1 MSMLSRLSSSN
12 RIDDDDDARNADST
26 SEPDGDALDAPLL
39 PENPDEGDAD
49 AAARREALRSCC
61 ARGLMLVKCLAA
73 YLVIV
78 SIGAGVLAAIAEWVV
93 VAARRAR
100 GTDDDDAHAWW
111 GCLCEQSVAAHWV
124 DSSQPEKIPVV
135 LSATL
140 LQSIILAAASLL
152 VAQRACVRMDWLG
165 SAVVNVL
172 FLTLAILLPPA
183 ASGWPAPT
191 AISSSLATLASW
203 AFRPF
208 GDDGCKS
215 SRRFAR
221 WCVVVSAAAVT
232 TNVGVLAFLV
242 WAERLRRR
250 AAAAGEK
257 RNQPRPR
264 AVVALGGLA
273 LVGYAVAALAR
284 LGVSVLAQR
293 SFDASFFDR
302 WSVVAYV
309 AGQPVRRGVLVN
321 LRAIAQTGPSH
332 RLVSH
337 AGLPARRRDGVRLGC
352 DGGTWCGDRGP
363 RPPAGRRSARRRGP
377 LRQPARLR
385 GDGRRRAAP
394 RPLARRHKSLC
405 RRLPRAARRLGHV
418 RAAVAVPHAASVSLH
433 HHGDLGDR
441 APFALLAAFDHC
453 GGGGRPRRRRRRAAV
468 VLGVVSFFVCALGR
482 DFERLVALK
491 TLALARD
498 RDEALCSPRRS
509 YNRL

>member
-1 MSMLSRLSSSN
+1 MLSRLLRSSSN
-12 RIDDDDDARNADST
+12 RIDDDDDASDADST
-26 SEPDGDALDAPLL
+26 SEAGDALDAPLL
-39 PENPDEGDAD
+39 SPENDEEDAERR
-49 AAARREALRSCC
+49 AAAEALRSCC
-61 ARGLMLVKCLAA
+61 TRGSMLVRCLAA
-73 YLVIV
+73 YLLVV
-78 SIGAGVLAAIAEWVV
+78 SAGAGVLASIAEWVV

-111 GCLCEQSVAAHWV
+111 SCLCEQSVAAHWV

-152 VAQRACVRMDWLG
+152 VAHRACVRMDWLG

-191 AISSSLATLASW
+191 AISSSLATLAAW

-221 WCVVVSAAAVT
+221 WCVGIAAAALA
-232 TNVGVLAFLV
+232 TNAGVLIFLV
-242 WAERLRRR
+242 WAERLRR

-257 RNQPRPR
+257 RNQPRLVI
-264 AVVALGGLA
+264 VVLGGLA

-321 LRAIAQTGPSH
+321 LRAIEQTGPSY
-332 RLVSH
+332 RLVSTQGFQL
-337 AGLPARRRDGVRLGC
+337 AGATAFASVAMAVRGAATGDGANMRIAVLLGAVALYVNLPAFVATAD
-352 DGGTWCGDRGP
+352 
-363 RPPAGRRSARRRGP
+363 AARRRG
-377 LRQPARLR
+377 LWL
-385 GDGRRRAAP
+385 GGTTHCVDDY
-394 RPLARRHKSLC
+394 LARRDASDMYGRPSPARATRLC
-405 RRLPRAARRLGHV
+405 RYIITEIWGTALHLLFLLLSTIAAA
-418 RAAVAVPHAASVSLH
+418 AAVRDGVPSSA
-433 HHGDLGDR
+433 
-441 APFALLAAFDHC
+441 
-453 GGGGRPRRRRRRAAV
+453 
-468 VLGVVSFFVCALGR
+468 
-482 DFERLVALK
+482 
-491 TLALARD
+491 
-498 RDEALCSPRRS
+498 
-509 YNRL
+509 

>member
-1 MSMLSRLSSSN
+1 MLSQLLRSSN
-12 RIDDDDDARNADST
+12 RIDDDDDASDADST
-26 SEPDGDALDAPLL
+26 SEAGDALDAPLL
-39 PENPDEGDAD
+39 SPENDEDDAD
-49 AAARREALRSCC
+49 AAARHEALRSCC
-61 ARGLMLVKCLAA
+61 ARGLRLVKCSAV
-73 YLVIV
+73 YLLIV
-78 SIGAGVLAAIAEWVV
+78 SIGAGVLASIAEWVV

-111 GCLCEQSVAAHWV
+111 SCLCEQSVAAHWV

-140 LQSIILAAASLL
+140 LQSIILASASLL

-191 AISSSLATLASW
+191 AISSSLSTLAAW

-221 WCVVVSAAAVT
+221 WCVGVSAAALA
-232 TNVGVLAFLV
+232 TNAGVLIFLV

-250 AAAAGEK
+250 AAAAEK
-257 RNQPRPR
+257 RS

-273 LVGYAVAALAR
+273 LAGYAVAALAR

-309 AGQPVRRGVLVN
+309 AGQPGFQLAGATAFASVAMAVRGAATEDRANMRIAVLLGAVALYVN
-321 LRAIAQTGPSH
+321 L
-332 RLVSH
+332 
-337 AGLPARRRDGVRLGC
+337 PAFVATAD
-352 DGGTWCGDRGP
+352 
-363 RPPAGRRSARRRGP
+363 AARRRG
-377 LRQPARLR
+377 LWLGGTNHCVA
-385 GDGRRRAAP
+385 DY
-394 RPLARRHKSLC
+394 LARRDASDMYGRPSPARATRLC
-405 RRLPRAARRLGHV
+405 RYIITEIWGTALHLLFLLLSTIAAA
-418 RAAVAVPHAASVSLH
+418 AAVRDGVPSL
-433 HHGDLGDR
+433 
-441 APFALLAAFDHC
+441 A
-453 GGGGRPRRRRRRAAV
+453 
-468 VLGVVSFFVCALGR
+468 
-482 DFERLVALK
+482 
-491 TLALARD
+491 
-498 RDEALCSPRRS
+498 
-509 YNRL
+509 

>member
-1 MSMLSRLSSSN
+1 MLSSWRSKTAPVEN
-12 RIDDDDDARNADST
+12 DDDDASSDSPSQ
-26 SEPDGDALDAPLL
+26 SEGDALDAPLL
-39 PENPDEGDAD
+39 PENPDEDDAD

-61 ARGLMLVKCLAA
+61 ARGLMLVRCLAA
-73 YLVIV
+73 YLLVV
-78 SIGAGVLAAIAEWVV
+78 SIGAGVLASVAEWVV

-152 VAQRACVRMDWLG
+152 VTQRACVRMDWLG

-191 AISSSLATLASW
+191 AISSSLATLAAW

-221 WCVVVSAAAVT
+221 WCVGVAAAALA
-232 TNVGVLAFLV
+232 TNAGVLIFLV

-250 AAAAGEK
+250 AAAAREK
-257 RNQPRPR
+257 RNRPR
-264 AVVALGGLA
+264 LVIVVLGGLA

-293 SFDASFFDR
+293 SFDAFFFDR

-309 AGQPVRRGVLVN
+309 AGQPGFQL
-321 LRAIAQTGPSH
+321 
-332 RLVSH
+332 
-337 AGLPARRRDGVRLGC
+337 AGA
-352 DGGTWCGDRGP
+352 T
-363 RPPAGRRSARRRGP
+363 AF
-377 LRQPARLR
+377 
-385 GDGRRRAAP
+385 
-394 RPLARRHKSLC
+394 
-405 RRLPRAARRLGHV
+405 
-418 RAAVAVPHAASVSLH
+418 ASVAMAVR
-433 HHGDLGDR
+433 GAATGDR
-441 APFALLAAFDHC
+441 AHLRVAALLGAVALYINLPAFVATCVEINQCVGCISAMTRPCWFRRAVRSRHRHAIEQASRRWR
-453 GGGGRPRRRRRRAAV
+453 GGR
-468 VLGVVSFFVCALGR
+468 
-482 DFERLVALK
+482 
-491 TLALARD
+491 
-498 RDEALCSPRRS
+498 RDERTVKF
-509 YNRL
+509 

>member
-1 MSMLSRLSSSN
+1 MLSRLLSSN
-12 RIDDDDDARNADST
+12 RIDDDDDASDAD
-26 SEPDGDALDAPLL
+26 DALDEPLL
-39 PENPDEGDAD
+39 PENDEDDAD

-61 ARGLMLVKCLAA
+61 ARGLMLVKYLAA
-73 YLVIV
+73 YLLVV
-78 SIGAGVLAAIAEWVV
+78 SAGAGVLASIAEWVV

-111 GCLCEQSVAAHWV
+111 SCLCEQSVAAHWV

-152 VAQRACVRMDWLG
+152 VAHRACVRMDWLG

-191 AISSSLATLASW
+191 AISSSLATLAAW

-221 WCVVVSAAAVT
+221 WCVGVAAAAIA
-232 TNVGVLAFLV
+232 TNAGVLIFLV

-257 RNQPRPR
+257 RNQPRLVI
-264 AVVALGGLA
+264 VVLGGLA

-309 AGQPVRRGVLVN
+309 AGQPVRRGVLDN
-321 LRAIAQTGPSH
+321 LHAIEQTGPSH
-332 RLVSH
+332 RLVSTQGFQL
-337 AGLPARRRDGVRLGC
+337 AGATAFASVAMAVRGAATGDRAHLRVAALLGAVALYVNLPAFVATAD
-352 DGGTWCGDRGP
+352 
-363 RPPAGRRSARRRGP
+363 AARRRGLWLGGTNQCVDDYLARRDASDMYGRP
-377 LRQPARLR
+377 SPARAPPLCRYIITEIWGTALHLLFLLLATIAAAAAVR
-385 GDGRRRAAP
+385 GDG
-394 RPLARRHKSLC
+394 
-405 RRLPRAARRLGHV
+405 
-418 RAAVAVPHAASVSLH
+418 AVAA
-433 HHGDLGDR
+433 
-441 APFALLAAFDHC
+441 
-453 GGGGRPRRRRRRAAV
+453 
-468 VLGVVSFFVCALGR
+468 
-482 DFERLVALK
+482 
-491 TLALARD
+491 
-498 RDEALCSPRRS
+498 
-509 YNRL
+509 

>member
-1 MSMLSRLSSSN
+1 MTWTPQGL
-12 RIDDDDDARNADST
+12 AV
-26 SEPDGDALDAPLL
+26 
-39 PENPDEGDAD
+39 
-49 AAARREALRSCC
+49 LR
-61 ARGLMLVKCLAA
+61 ARGAEQRA
-73 YLVIV
+73 
-78 SIGAGVLAAIAEWVV
+78 GAGVLASIAEWVV

-100 GTDDDDAHAWW
+100 GTDDDDTHEWW
-111 GCLCEQSVAAHWV
+111 SCLCEQSVAAHWV

-152 VAQRACVRMDWLG
+152 VAHRACVRMDWLG

-191 AISSSLATLASW
+191 AISSSLATLAAW

-232 TNVGVLAFLV
+232 TNAGVLIFLV

-257 RNQPRPR
+257 QSKPRLVI
-264 AVVALGGLA
+264 VVLGGLA

-309 AGQPVRRGVLVN
+309 AGQPGFQLAGATGFASVAMAVRGAATGDRAHLRAAALLGAVALYVN
-321 LRAIAQTGPSH
+321 L
-332 RLVSH
+332 
-337 AGLPARRRDGVRLGC
+337 PAFVA
-352 DGGTWCGDRGP
+352 T
-363 RPPAGRRSARRRGP
+363 AEAARRRGLWLGGADRCVDDYLARRDASDMYGRP
-377 LRQPARLR
+377 SPARAPRLCRYIITEIWGTALHLLFLLLSTIAAAAAVR
-385 GDGRRRAAP
+385 GDG
-394 RPLARRHKSLC
+394 
-405 RRLPRAARRLGHV
+405 
-418 RAAVAVPHAASVSLH
+418 VPSA
-433 HHGDLGDR
+433 
-441 APFALLAAFDHC
+441 
-453 GGGGRPRRRRRRAAV
+453 
-468 VLGVVSFFVCALGR
+468 
-482 DFERLVALK
+482 
-491 TLALARD
+491 
-498 RDEALCSPRRS
+498 
-509 YNRL
+509 

>member
-1 MSMLSRLSSSN
+1 MLSRLWSN
-12 RIDDDDDARNADST
+12 NNRMDDEDDASDAD
-26 SEPDGDALDAPLL
+26 DALDEPLL
-39 PENPDEGDAD
+39 PENDEDDAD
-49 AAARREALRSCC
+49 ATARREALRSCC
-61 ARGLMLVKCLAA
+61 ARGLTLVKCLAV
-73 YLVIV
+73 YLLIV
-78 SIGAGVLAAIAEWVV
+78 SIGAGVLASIAEWVV

-111 GCLCEQSVAAHWV
+111 SCLCEQSVAAHWV

-191 AISSSLATLASW
+191 AISSSLATLAAW

-208 GDDGCKS
+208 GDDCRA

-221 WCVVVSAAAVT
+221 WCVAVSAAAMA

-257 RNQPRPR
+257 RNRPR

-309 AGQPVRRGVLVN
+309 AGQPGFQLAGATAFASVAMAVRGVATDSEDRANMRIAVLLGAVALYVN
-321 LRAIAQTGPSH
+321 L
-332 RLVSH
+332 
-337 AGLPARRRDGVRLGC
+337 PAFVATAD
-352 DGGTWCGDRGP
+352 
-363 RPPAGRRSARRRGP
+363 AARRRG
-377 LRQPARLR
+377 LWLGGTNQCV
-385 GDGRRRAAP
+385 DDY
-394 RPLARRHKSLC
+394 LARRDASDMYGRPSPARATRLC
-405 RRLPRAARRLGHV
+405 RYIITEIWGTALHLLFLLLSTIAAA
-418 RAAVAVPHAASVSLH
+418 AAVRGDSSAA
-433 HHGDLGDR
+433 
-441 APFALLAAFDHC
+441 A
-453 GGGGRPRRRRRRAAV
+453 
-468 VLGVVSFFVCALGR
+468 
-482 DFERLVALK
+482 
-491 TLALARD
+491 
-498 RDEALCSPRRS
+498 
-509 YNRL
+509 

>member
-1 MSMLSRLSSSN
+1 MVVLWAQDGVDGAAGPTGFAQSHRS
-12 RIDDDDDARNADST
+12 DDEDTSDADSLSQ
-26 SEPDGDALDAPLL
+26 SEGGALDAPLL
-39 PENPDEGDAD
+39 PENPDEDEAD
-49 AAARREALRSCC
+49 ATARREALRACC

-73 YLVIV
+73 YLLVV
-78 SIGAGVLAAIAEWVV
+78 SIGAGVLASIAEWVV

-100 GTDDDDAHAWW
+100 GTDDDDTHEWW
-111 GCLCEQSVAAHWV
+111 SCLCEQSVAAHWV

-152 VAQRACVRMDWLG
+152 VTQRACVRMDWLG

-191 AISSSLATLASW
+191 AISSSLATLAAW

-221 WCVVVSAAAVT
+221 WCVGVAAAALA
-232 TNVGVLAFLV
+232 TNAGVLIFLV

-250 AAAAGEK
+250 AAAAREK
-257 RNQPRPR
+257 RNRPR
-264 AVVALGGLA
+264 LVIVVLGGLA

-309 AGQPVRRGVLVN
+309 AGQPGFQLAGATAFASVAMAVRGAATGDRAHLRVAALLGAVALYVN
-321 LRAIAQTGPSH
+321 L
-332 RLVSH
+332 
-337 AGLPARRRDGVRLGC
+337 PAFVATAD
-352 DGGTWCGDRGP
+352 
-363 RPPAGRRSARRRGP
+363 AARRRGLWLGGTNHCVADYLARRDASDMYGRP
-377 LRQPARLR
+377 SPARAPRLCRYIITEIWGTALHLLFLLLSTIAAAAAVR
-385 GDGRRRAAP
+385 GDG
-394 RPLARRHKSLC
+394 
-405 RRLPRAARRLGHV
+405 
-418 RAAVAVPHAASVSLH
+418 VPSSAS
-433 HHGDLGDR
+433 
-441 APFALLAAFDHC
+441 A
-453 GGGGRPRRRRRRAAV
+453 
-468 VLGVVSFFVCALGR
+468 
-482 DFERLVALK
+482 
-491 TLALARD
+491 
-498 RDEALCSPRRS
+498 
-509 YNRL
+509 

>member
-1 MSMLSRLSSSN
+1 MLSRLLRSSSN
-12 RIDDDDDARNADST
+12 RIDDDGDASDADSPSQ
-26 SEPDGDALDAPLL
+26 SEDALDAPLL
-39 PENPDEGDAD
+39 PPENDEDDAD

-61 ARGLMLVKCLAA
+61 ERGLVLVRGLAI
-73 YLVIV
+73 YLLIV
-78 SIGAGVLAAIAEWVV
+78 SAGAGVLASIAEWVV

-100 GTDDDDAHAWW
+100 GTDDDDAREWW

-140 LQSIILAAASLL
+140 LQSIILASASLL
-152 VAQRACVRMDWLG
+152 VAHRACVRMDWLG

-191 AISSSLATLASW
+191 AISSSLSTLAAW

-232 TNVGVLAFLV
+232 TNAGVLIFLV

-250 AAAAGEK
+250 AAAAGGK
-257 RNQPRPR
+257 RSKPR

-273 LVGYAVAALAR
+273 LAGYAVAALAR

-293 SFDASFFDR
+293 SFDAFFFER

-309 AGQPVRRGVLVN
+309 AGQPGFQLAGATAFASVAMAVRGAATGDRAHLRVAALLGAVALYVN
-321 LRAIAQTGPSH
+321 L
-332 RLVSH
+332 
-337 AGLPARRRDGVRLGC
+337 PAFVATAD
-352 DGGTWCGDRGP
+352 
-363 RPPAGRRSARRRGP
+363 AARRRGLWLGGTNQCVDDYLARRDASDMYGRP
-377 LRQPARLR
+377 SPARAPPLCRYIITEIWGTALHLLFLLLSTIAAAAAVR
-385 GDGRRRAAP
+385 GDGDGVP
-394 RPLARRHKSLC
+394 SS
-405 RRLPRAARRLGHV
+405 
-418 RAAVAVPHAASVSLH
+418 AVAA
-433 HHGDLGDR
+433 
-441 APFALLAAFDHC
+441 
-453 GGGGRPRRRRRRAAV
+453 
-468 VLGVVSFFVCALGR
+468 
-482 DFERLVALK
+482 
-491 TLALARD
+491 
-498 RDEALCSPRRS
+498 
-509 YNRL
+509 

>member
-1 MSMLSRLSSSN
+1 MLSRLSRSSSN
-12 RIDDDDDARNADST
+12 RIDDDDDASDADDT
-26 SEPDGDALDAPLL
+26 LDAPLL
-39 PENPDEGDAD
+39 PENDEDDAD
-49 AAARREALRSCC
+49 AAARHEALRSCC
-61 ARGLMLVKCLAA
+61 ARGLRLVRCLAA
-73 YLVIV
+73 YLLVV
-78 SIGAGVLAAIAEWVV
+78 SIGAGVLASIAEWVV

-100 GTDDDDAHAWW
+100 GTDDDDAREWW

-152 VAQRACVRMDWLG
+152 VAHRACVRMDWLG

-191 AISSSLATLASW
+191 AISSSLATLAAW

-221 WCVVVSAAAVT
+221 LCVAVSAAALAV
-232 TNVGVLAFLV
+232 NAGVLIFLV

-257 RNQPRPR
+257 RNRPR

-309 AGQPVRRGVLVN
+309 AGQPGFQLAGATAFASVAMAVRGAGAATEDRANMRIAVLLGAVALYVN
-321 LRAIAQTGPSH
+321 L
-332 RLVSH
+332 
-337 AGLPARRRDGVRLGC
+337 PAFVATAD
-352 DGGTWCGDRGP
+352 
-363 RPPAGRRSARRRGP
+363 AARRRGLWLGGTNQCVDDYLARRDASDMYGRP
-377 LRQPARLR
+377 SPARATSLCRYIITEIWGTALHLLFLLLSTIAAAAAVR
-385 GDGRRRAAP
+385 GDGV
-394 RPLARRHKSLC
+394 PLSA
-405 RRLPRAARRLGHV
+405 
-418 RAAVAVPHAASVSLH
+418 
-433 HHGDLGDR
+433 
-441 APFALLAAFDHC
+441 
-453 GGGGRPRRRRRRAAV
+453 
-468 VLGVVSFFVCALGR
+468 
-482 DFERLVALK
+482 
-491 TLALARD
+491 
-498 RDEALCSPRRS
+498 
-509 YNRL
+509 

>member
-1 MSMLSRLSSSN
+1 LRSSSN
-12 RIDDDDDARNADST
+12 RIDDDDDASDAD
-26 SEPDGDALDAPLL
+26 DALDEPLL
-39 PENPDEGDAD
+39 PENDEVDAN
-49 AAARREALRSCC
+49 AAARQEALRSCC

-73 YLVIV
+73 YLLIV
-78 SIGAGVLAAIAEWVV
+78 SVGAGVLASIAEWVV

-111 GCLCEQSVAAHWV
+111 SCLCEQSVAAHWV

-140 LQSIILAAASLL
+140 LQSIILASASLL
-152 VAQRACVRMDWLG
+152 VTHRACVNMDWLG

-191 AISSSLATLASW
+191 AISSSLATLAAW

-221 WCVVVSAAAVT
+221 WCVVVSAAAIA
-232 TNVGVLAFLV
+232 TNAGVLIFLV

-250 AAAAGEK
+250 AAAAEEK
-257 RNQPRPR
+257 PRV
-264 AVVALGGLA
+264 VVALGGLA

-309 AGQPVRRGVLVN
+309 AGQPGFQLAGATAFASVAMAVRG
-321 LRAIAQTGPSH
+321 AAT
-332 RLVSH
+332 
-337 AGLPARRRDGVRLGC
+337 
-352 DGGTWCGDRGP
+352 GDRAHLRVAALLGAVALYVNM
-363 RPPAGRRSARRRGP
+363 PAFVATADAARRRGLWLDGTTHCVNDYLARRDASDMYGRP
-377 LRQPARLR
+377 SPARAHSLCRYIITEIWGTALHLLFLLLSTIAAAAAVRGR
-385 GDGRRRAAP
+385 GDG
-394 RPLARRHKSLC
+394 
-405 RRLPRAARRLGHV
+405 
-418 RAAVAVPHAASVSLH
+418 VPAS
-433 HHGDLGDR
+433 
-441 APFALLAAFDHC
+441 A
-453 GGGGRPRRRRRRAAV
+453 
-468 VLGVVSFFVCALGR
+468 
-482 DFERLVALK
+482 
-491 TLALARD
+491 
-498 RDEALCSPRRS
+498 
-509 YNRL
+509 

>member
-1 MSMLSRLSSSN
+1 MLSRLLSNN
-12 RIDDDDDARNADST
+12 RIDDDDEASDADS
-26 SEPDGDALDAPLL
+26 SSAEPGDALDAPLL
-39 PENPDEGDAD
+39 PENPDEDDAD
-49 AAARREALRSCC
+49 AAARREALCACC
-61 ARGLMLVKCLAA
+61 ERGLKLVRCLTI
-73 YLVIV
+73 YLLVV
-78 SIGAGVLAAIAEWVV
+78 SIGAGVLASIAEWVV

-100 GTDDDDAHAWW
+100 GTDDDDAREWW
-111 GCLCEQSVAAHWV
+111 SCLCEQSVAAHWV

-152 VAQRACVRMDWLG
+152 VAQRACVSDRMDWLG

-191 AISSSLATLASW
+191 AISSSLATLAAW

-232 TNVGVLAFLV
+232 TNAGVLIFLV

-257 RNQPRPR
+257 RSKPR

-273 LVGYAVAALAR
+273 LAGYAVAALAR

-321 LRAIAQTGPSH
+321 LRAIPQTGPSH

-337 AGLPARRRDGVRLGC
+337 AGLPARRRNGVRLGC

-363 RPPAGRRSARRRGP
+363 LPPAGRRAARRRGP
-377 LRQPARLR
+377 LREPARLR
-385 GDGRRRAAP
+385 GHGRRGAAP
-394 RPLARRHKSLC
+394 RPL
-405 RRLPRAARRLGHV
+405 G
-418 RAAVAVPHAASVSLH
+418 
-433 HHGDLGDR
+433 
-441 APFALLAAFDHC
+441 
-453 GGGGRPRRRRRRAAV
+453 
-468 VLGVVSFFVCALGR
+468 
-482 DFERLVALK
+482 
-491 TLALARD
+491 
-498 RDEALCSPRRS
+498 RRS
-509 YNRL
+509 ASLRG

>member
-1 MSMLSRLSSSN
+1 MVVLLAQDGVDGAAGPAYSQSCCS
-12 RIDDDDDARNADST
+12 DDEDTSDADSPSQ
-26 SEPDGDALDAPLL
+26 SEGDGLDAPLL
-39 PENPDEGDAD
+39 PENPDEDDDA
-49 AAARREALRSCC
+49 AAARREAAQAAAEALRSCC
-61 ARGLMLVKCLAA
+61 ERGLVLVRGLTI
-73 YLVIV
+73 YLLLV
-78 SIGAGVLAAIAEWVV
+78 SAGAGVLASIAEWVV

-100 GTDDDDAHAWW
+100 GTDDDDTHEWW

-140 LQSIILAAASLL
+140 LQSIILASASLL
-152 VAQRACVRMDWLG
+152 VTHRACVRMDWLG

-221 WCVVVSAAAVT
+221 WCVGVAAAALA
-232 TNVGVLAFLV
+232 TNAGVLAFLV

-250 AAAAGEK
+250 AAAAEEK
-257 RNQPRPR
+257 RSKPR

-293 SFDASFFDR
+293 SFDAFFFDR

-309 AGQPVRRGVLVN
+309 AGQPGFQL
-321 LRAIAQTGPSH
+321 
-332 RLVSH
+332 
-337 AGLPARRRDGVRLGC
+337 AGA
-352 DGGTWCGDRGP
+352 T
-363 RPPAGRRSARRRGP
+363 AF
-377 LRQPARLR
+377 
-385 GDGRRRAAP
+385 
-394 RPLARRHKSLC
+394 
-405 RRLPRAARRLGHV
+405 
-418 RAAVAVPHAASVSLH
+418 ASVAMAVR
-433 HHGDLGDR
+433 GAATGDR
-441 APFALLAAFDHC
+441 AHLRVAALLGA
-453 GGGGRPRRRRRRAAV
+453 
-468 VLGVVSFFVCALGR
+468 
-482 DFERLVALK
+482 VALYINLPAFVA
-491 TLALARD
+491 TCVEINQCVGCSMAWRTAR
-498 RDEALCSPRRS
+498 AVKF
-509 YNRL
+509 

>member
-1 MSMLSRLSSSN
+1 MLSRLRSSSN
-12 RIDDDDDARNADST
+12 RIDDADDASDADST
-26 SEPDGDALDAPLL
+26 SEAGDALDAPLL
-39 PENPDEGDAD
+39 SPGNDEDDAD
-49 AAARREALRSCC
+49 AAARREALRACC
-61 ARGLMLVKCLAA
+61 ERGLMFVKYLAVYLLV
-73 YLVIV
+73 V
-78 SIGAGVLAAIAEWVV
+78 SIGAGVLASIAEWVV

-221 WCVVVSAAAVT
+221 WCVVVSATAIA
-232 TNVGVLAFLV
+232 TNAGVLIFLV

-250 AAAAGEK
+250 AVVEEK
-257 RNQPRPR
+257 RSKPR

-293 SFDASFFDR
+293 SFDAFFFER

-309 AGQPVRRGVLVN
+309 AGQPGFQLAGATAFASVAMAVRGAATGDRSNMRIAVLLGAVALYVN
-321 LRAIAQTGPSH
+321 L
-332 RLVSH
+332 
-337 AGLPARRRDGVRLGC
+337 PAFVATAD
-352 DGGTWCGDRGP
+352 
-363 RPPAGRRSARRRGP
+363 AARRRG
-377 LRQPARLR
+377 LWLGGADRCV
-385 GDGRRRAAP
+385 DDY
-394 RPLARRHKSLC
+394 LARRDASDMYGRPSPARATRLC
-405 RRLPRAARRLGHV
+405 RYIITEIWGTALHLLFLLLSTISAA
-418 RAAVAVPHAASVSLH
+418 AAVRDGVPSSV
-433 HHGDLGDR
+433 
-441 APFALLAAFDHC
+441 
-453 GGGGRPRRRRRRAAV
+453 
-468 VLGVVSFFVCALGR
+468 
-482 DFERLVALK
+482 
-491 TLALARD
+491 
-498 RDEALCSPRRS
+498 
-509 YNRL
+509 

>member
-1 MSMLSRLSSSN
+1 MLSRLLSSSN
-12 RIDDDDDARNADST
+12 RIDDEDDASDAD
-26 SEPDGDALDAPLL
+26 DALDAPLL
-39 PENPDEGDAD
+39 PENDEDDAD

-61 ARGLMLVKCLAA
+61 ERGLVIVRGLAA
-73 YLVIV
+73 YLLVV

-100 GTDDDDAHAWW
+100 GTNDDDAHAWW

-140 LQSIILAAASLL
+140 LQSIILASASLL
-152 VAQRACVRMDWLG
+152 VAHRACVRMEWLG

-191 AISSSLATLASW
+191 AISSSLATLAAW

-221 WCVVVSAAAVT
+221 WCVAVSAAAVA
-232 TNVGVLAFLV
+232 TNAGVLAFLV

-250 AAAAGEK
+250 AVVEEK
-257 RNQPRPR
+257 RSKPR

-273 LVGYAVAALAR
+273 LMGYAVAALAR

-321 LRAIAQTGPSH
+321 LRAIPQTGPSH

-337 AGLPARRRDGVRLGC
+337 AGLPARRRNGVRLGC
-352 DGGTWCGDRGP
+352 DGGTWFGDR
-363 RPPAGRRSARRRGP
+363 
-377 LRQPARLR
+377 
-385 GDGRRRAAP
+385 
-394 RPLARRHKSLC
+394 
-405 RRLPRAARRLGHV
+405 
-418 RAAVAVPHAASVSLH
+418 
-433 HHGDLGDR
+433 
-441 APFALLAAFDHC
+441 
-453 GGGGRPRRRRRRAAV
+453 
-468 VLGVVSFFVCALGR
+468 
-482 DFERLVALK
+482 
-491 TLALARD
+491 
-498 RDEALCSPRRS
+498 
-509 YNRL
+509 

>member
-1 MSMLSRLSSSN
+1 MVVLLAQDGVDGAAGPAYSQSCCS
-12 RIDDDDDARNADST
+12 DDEDTSDADSPSQ
-26 SEPDGDALDAPLL
+26 SEGDGLDAPLL
-39 PENPDEGDAD
+39 PENPDEDDDA
-49 AAARREALRSCC
+49 AAARREAAQAAAEALRSCC
-61 ARGLMLVKCLAA
+61 ERGLVLVRGLTI
-73 YLVIV
+73 YLLLV
-78 SIGAGVLAAIAEWVV
+78 SAGAGVLASIAEWVV

-100 GTDDDDAHAWW
+100 GTDDDDTHEWW
-111 GCLCEQSVAAHWV
+111 SCLCEQSVAAHWV

-140 LQSIILAAASLL
+140 LQSIILASASLL
-152 VAQRACVRMDWLG
+152 VTHRACVRMDWLG

-221 WCVVVSAAAVT
+221 WCVAVSAAAVA
-232 TNVGVLAFLV
+232 TNVGVLIFLV

-257 RNQPRPR
+257 RNRTR
-264 AVVALGGLA
+264 LVIVVLGGLA

-309 AGQPVRRGVLVN
+309 AGQPGFQL
-321 LRAIAQTGPSH
+321 
-332 RLVSH
+332 
-337 AGLPARRRDGVRLGC
+337 AGA
-352 DGGTWCGDRGP
+352 T
-363 RPPAGRRSARRRGP
+363 AF
-377 LRQPARLR
+377 
-385 GDGRRRAAP
+385 
-394 RPLARRHKSLC
+394 
-405 RRLPRAARRLGHV
+405 
-418 RAAVAVPHAASVSLH
+418 ASVAMAVR
-433 HHGDLGDR
+433 GAATGDR
-441 APFALLAAFDHC
+441 AHLRVAALLGAVALYVSLPAFVATC
-453 GGGGRPRRRRRRAAV
+453 AEINQCVGSSTTTLSSRRRVDGERAV
-468 VLGVVSFFVCALGR
+468 KF
-482 DFERLVALK
+482 
-491 TLALARD
+491 
-498 RDEALCSPRRS
+498 
-509 YNRL
+509 

>member
-1 MSMLSRLSSSN
+1 MLSSWRTKTAPT
-12 RIDDDDDARNADST
+12 DDDEDTSDADSLSQ
-26 SEPDGDALDAPLL
+26 SEGGALDAPLL
-39 PENPDEGDAD
+39 PGNDEDD
-49 AAARREALRSCC
+49 AAARHEAAQAAAEALRSCC
-61 ARGLMLVKCLAA
+61 ARGLMLVRGLAA
-73 YLVIV
+73 YLLVV
-78 SIGAGVLAAIAEWVV
+78 SAGAGVLASIAEWVV

-152 VAQRACVRMDWLG
+152 VAHRACVRMDWLG

-221 WCVVVSAAAVT
+221 WCVAVSAAAIA
-232 TNVGVLAFLV
+232 TNAGVLIFLV

-250 AAAAGEK
+250 AAAQEK
-257 RNQPRPR
+257 RSKPR

-273 LVGYAVAALAR
+273 LGGYAVAALAR

-293 SFDASFFDR
+293 SFDAFFFER

-309 AGQPVRRGVLVN
+309 AGQPGFQLAGATAFASVAMAVRGAATGDRAHLRVAALLGAVALYVN
-321 LRAIAQTGPSH
+321 L
-332 RLVSH
+332 
-337 AGLPARRRDGVRLGC
+337 PAFVATAD
-352 DGGTWCGDRGP
+352 
-363 RPPAGRRSARRRGP
+363 AARRRG
-377 LRQPARLR
+377 LWLGGTNQCV
-385 GDGRRRAAP
+385 DDY
-394 RPLARRHKSLC
+394 LARRDASDMYGRPSPARAPPLC
-405 RRLPRAARRLGHV
+405 RYIITEIWGTALHLLFLLLSTIAAA
-418 RAAVAVPHAASVSLH
+418 AAVR
-433 HHGDLGDR
+433 GDCDGMPSS
-441 APFALLAAFDHC
+441 A
-453 GGGGRPRRRRRRAAV
+453 
-468 VLGVVSFFVCALGR
+468 
-482 DFERLVALK
+482 
-491 TLALARD
+491 
-498 RDEALCSPRRS
+498 
-509 YNRL
+509 

>member
-1 MSMLSRLSSSN
+1 MLSRLLSSSN
-12 RIDDDDDARNADST
+12 RIDDDDDASDADSPSQ
-26 SEPDGDALDAPLL
+26 SEGGALDAPLL
-39 PENPDEGDAD
+39 PPENDED
-49 AAARREALRSCC
+49 AARRETAQAAAEALRSCC
-61 ARGLMLVKCLAA
+61 ARGLMLVRCLAV
-73 YLVIV
+73 YLLIV
-78 SIGAGVLAAIAEWVV
+78 SIGAGVLASIAEWVV

-140 LQSIILAAASLL
+140 LQSIILASASLL

-221 WCVVVSAAAVT
+221 WCVGVAAAALA
-232 TNVGVLAFLV
+232 TNVGLLAFLV

-250 AAAAGEK
+250 AAAQEK
-257 RNQPRPR
+257 RSKPR

-273 LVGYAVAALAR
+273 LMGYAVAALAR

-293 SFDASFFDR
+293 SFDAFFFER

-309 AGQPVRRGVLVN
+309 AGQPGFQLAGATAFASVAMAVRGAATGDRAHLRVAALLGAVALYVN
-321 LRAIAQTGPSH
+321 L
-332 RLVSH
+332 
-337 AGLPARRRDGVRLGC
+337 PAFVATAD
-352 DGGTWCGDRGP
+352 
-363 RPPAGRRSARRRGP
+363 AARRRGLWLGGTNHCVADYLARRDASDMYGRP
-377 LRQPARLR
+377 SPARAPPLCRYIITEIWGTALHLLFLLLSTFAAAAAVR
-385 GDGRRRAAP
+385 GDG
-394 RPLARRHKSLC
+394 
-405 RRLPRAARRLGHV
+405 V
-418 RAAVAVPHAASVSLH
+418 Q
-433 HHGDLGDR
+433 
-441 APFALLAAFDHC
+441 
-453 GGGGRPRRRRRRAAV
+453 
-468 VLGVVSFFVCALGR
+468 
-482 DFERLVALK
+482 
-491 TLALARD
+491 
-498 RDEALCSPRRS
+498 RS
-509 YNRL
+509 A